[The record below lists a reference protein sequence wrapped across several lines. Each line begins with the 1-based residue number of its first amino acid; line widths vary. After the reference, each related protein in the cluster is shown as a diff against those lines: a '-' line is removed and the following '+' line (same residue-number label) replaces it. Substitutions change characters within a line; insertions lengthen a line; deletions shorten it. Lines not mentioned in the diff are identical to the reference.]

1 MEKIPFV
8 LGGNL
13 QGGELVVA
21 YPYDMVRSM
30 WKTQDY
36 TPTPDDHVFR
46 WLAYSYASTHRL
58 MTDARRRACHTE
70 DFQKEDG
77 TVNGA
82 SWHTVAGS
90 KLLFIAVQYS
100 FLCIV
105 KDVHGKGIPNAVI
118 SVEGVNHDIRT
129 GKKPKPALHRL
140 EQNYGFPLSS
150 SSSFHLF

>member
-1 MEKIPFV
+1 MAVETRAIIAWMEKIPFV

-90 KLLFIAVQYS
+90 KWWKLQLV
-100 FLCIV
+100 LPC
-105 KDVHGKGIPNAVI
+105 
-118 SVEGVNHDIRT
+118 
-129 GKKPKPALHRL
+129 
-140 EQNYGFPLSS
+140 
-150 SSSFHLF
+150 